1 MTRYIVIGRWE
12 GLQQGSSQPQLQR
25 QRNAANGHE
34 TGQHISRGSGDAPAK
49 VERAAG
55 RGEAQRST
63 AHSTAAHVGGATRLA
78 DALRSTALQQQGVGE
93 PRRWTRGVLQAAG
106 GSVAADGQQ
115 LVHAEKCA

>member
-34 TGQHISRGSGDAPAK
+34 TGQHISRDAPAE

-55 RGEAQRST
+55 LRWST
-63 AHSTAAHVGGATRLA
+63 AQHSSSAAHVGGATRLA
-78 DALRSTALQQQGVGE
+78 DALRSTAMQQRVGE
-93 PRRWTRGVLQAAG
+93 PRRWTRGVLQAAV

>member
-34 TGQHISRGSGDAPAK
+34 TGQHISRGSCDAPAE

-55 RGEAQRST
+55 QGGAQ
-63 AHSTAAHVGGATRLA
+63 HSTQHSSTCRRRNEASRRASINSAAAA
-78 DALRSTALQQQGVGE
+78 CCE
-93 PRRWTRGVLQAAG
+93 PRRWTRGVLQAAV

>member
-1 MTRYIVIGRWE
+1 MTRYIVIGRWG

-34 TGQHISRGSGDAPAK
+34 TGQHISRGSSCDAPAE
-49 VERAAG
+49 VE
-55 RGEAQRST
+55 GEAQ
-63 AHSTAAHVGGATRLA
+63 HSTAAHVGGATRLA
-78 DALRSTALQQQGVGE
+78 DALRGTALQRVGE
-93 PRRWTRGVLQAAG
+93 PRRRTRGVLQAAV